1 MAEDNLVLD
10 TNIFMEDCSCLLED
24 LKDYKLIL
32 SSVVLEEL
40 DHLKN
45 DEVRGYKA
53 RNGLRFIDK
62 NSDKFNFIIHN
73 QITTING
80 MDERK
85 NDNLILD
92 LAAQMK
98 CSICTNDRAIKI
110 KAKLLGIPYVEL
122 QNKNTDIYKGYKEVT
137 MEDIELAWWYES
149 EIKVNKWDLLPNEYL
164 VIKDEAGEICDKQK
178 WTENGFV
185 PVKYKTI
192 ENKFTGKIKPRNMQQ
207 ELLFD
212 MLQDDNSKIKLTTGS
227 FGTGKDFTMLSD
239 ALNKIERGKYNK
251 IIWIRNTWGV
261 KNSKDIGF
269 LPGNSME
276 KLMPYAMV
284 LSDIV
289 GGQYG
294 MEYLLNNQQ
303 LELQHLSTIRGRNFN
318 NAILYCTEAENLTK
332 EHIQIILSRLGQNS
346 CLYINGDYKQSDDK
360 LFESNSGINCMID
373 KLKGNP
379 LFGYVELKK
388 TERSKVANLASLLD

>member
-1 MAEDNLVLD
+1 
-10 TNIFMEDCSCLLED
+10 
-24 LKDYKLIL
+24 
-32 SSVVLEEL
+32 
-40 DHLKN
+40 
-45 DEVRGYKA
+45 
-53 RNGLRFIDK
+53 
-62 NSDKFNFIIHN
+62 
-73 QITTING
+73 
-80 MDERK
+80 
-85 NDNLILD
+85 
-92 LAAQMK
+92 
-98 CSICTNDRAIKI
+98 
-110 KAKLLGIPYVEL
+110 
-122 QNKNTDIYKGYKEVT
+122 

-303 LELQHLSTIRGRNFN
+303 LELQHL
-318 NAILYCTEAENLTK
+318 
-332 EHIQIILSRLGQNS
+332 
-346 CLYINGDYKQSDDK
+346 
-360 LFESNSGINCMID
+360 
-373 KLKGNP
+373 
-379 LFGYVELKK
+379 
-388 TERSKVANLASLLD
+388 